1 VTAAGPEPPAP
12 ELLGNCGWCP
22 VCQAADALRSENPE
36 ALAKIIA
43 AAGAFLEAL
52 RDLIAP
58 TPTPTPTPTPGPI
71 LDPAASKHRVQ
82 RIVVDSDGIG

>member
-43 AAGAFLEAL
+43 AAGHMSRTVTRGVGGGTLSWPGLL
-52 RDLIAP
+52 RK
-58 TPTPTPTPTPGPI
+58 
-71 LDPAASKHRVQ
+71 LD
-82 RIVVDSDGIG
+82 RIDDSFRS